1 MPSRPVAAERI
12 GHRHAPTR
20 SIVRSSCL
28 PSHASTARGAC
39 HDPVPDTRSV
49 LPSDR
54 PGRPRRPSGPRPRHA
69 ARPARG
75 GGPPAPPDPI
85 TFEFDLCGVP
95 TRLTLAGLE
104 RNHEQG
110 GVQNQLVTFAY
121 TNLLTGVTLTS
132 VRHATL
138 QELAVTENEAGGLSF
153 TFVVNGL
160 LVQLRDGKRVLLV
173 DAGRIVL
180 TDAFDADGNFL
191 GEVVVETPG
200 PAHQDE
206 AAFCAAYL
214 AATA

>member
-1 MPSRPVAAERI
+1 MTPSRMSEP
-12 GHRHAPTR
+12 
-20 SIVRSSCL
+20 SSR
-28 PSHASTARGAC
+28 STARAALAGLVALVLAALLALPGA
-39 HDPVPDTRSV
+39 
-49 LPSDR
+49 
-54 PGRPRRPSGPRPRHA
+54 A
-69 ARPARG
+69 A
-75 GGPPAPPDPI
+75 PPAPPDPI

-104 RNHEQG
+104 RNHEQA

-138 QELAVTENEAGGLSF
+138 RELAVAENEAGGLSF

-160 LVQLRDGKRVLLV
+160 LVQLRDGMRVLLV